1 MMTKGL
7 DQGIK
12 KARSFI
18 PGDKGAGDA
27 VSVKKWVFR
36 DCITVLL
43 DNDQG
48 AAKRNKTLNRC
59 VPVDTKGTGKVNLC
73 TCLEDK
79 CNERGGN
86 IQGSLNQRSVGSD
99 DDSDSGARG
108 DQVEWRR
115 QMIKVLISVAL
126 VGSLSKI

>member
-12 KARSFI
+12 KARSLI

-59 VPVDTKGTGKVNLC
+59 VPVDTEGTGKVNLC

-79 CNERGGN
+79 CNEPIGN
-86 IQGSLNQRSVGSD
+86 LQGYLKQRSVGSD
-99 DDSDSGARG
+99 DDSGARG
-108 DQVEWRR
+108 DKVEWRR
-115 QMIKVLISVAL
+115 QMIKVLISLAL